1 MKSHLTLLAIIIFI
15 ILILVIGCKHGNQ
28 PAKVVLNE
36 TAQKNIAAE
45 NPATEQNQVLAKS
58 EDRTDSEITSMEIGL
73 EGGEL
78 NVTNPNSPIVGARL
92 KILNNTLYD
101 KTKISIIPI
110 TDFPEKEYCTIVK
123 GILLNMGP
131 VVGVTPEILHILL
144 VIPFEHVWDDNVYN
158 LVYIY
163 NLTSKEWSEEPIAP
177 LPSLPGLFFAP
188 LRSISNDQAYFTTLC
203 RYPTES

>member
-1 MKSHLTLLAIIIFI
+1 MKSHLIFLSII
-15 ILILVIGCKHGNQ
+15 ILILLIGCKPDNQ
-28 PAKVVLNE
+28 VNKVVTND
-36 TAQKNIAAE
+36 TTPKNIAAE
-45 NPATEQNQVLAKS
+45 NTSTTEQTQTLPKS
-58 EDRTDSEITSMEIGL
+58 ENQPDSEITSMEIGL

-123 GILLNMGP
+123 GILLNMNP